1 MNNQDET
8 LRSKLYT
15 LYQSLMNGD
24 VDFDFSTEF
33 KAIDTILNKNRLST
47 ELNQLAQTINAKLL
61 LLYKKN
67 YPQDKVRQIT
77 PQNELVELFARY
89 DVRTKPSSITAV
101 KSN

>member
-77 PQNELVELFARY
+77 PQNELVERFARY
-89 DVRTKPSSITAV
+89 DCTYQAFINNGSKI
-101 KSN
+101 

>member
-1 MNNQDET
+1 MITNFFD
-8 LRSKLYT
+8 S
-15 LYQSLMNGD
+15 SLSNYW
-24 VDFDFSTEF
+24 V
-33 KAIDTILNKNRLST
+33 KIKDTKQLLNKNRLST

-89 DVRTKPSSITAV
+89 DRTYQAFINNGSKI
-101 KSN
+101 

>member
-61 LLYKKN
+61 LFY
-67 YPQDKVRQIT
+67 T
-77 PQNELVELFARY
+77 LF
-89 DVRTKPSSITAV
+89 V
-101 KSN
+101 KLS

>member
-33 KAIDTILNKNRLST
+33 KTIDTILNKNRLST

-89 DVRTKPSSITAV
+89 DRTYQAFINNGSKI
-101 KSN
+101 